1 NLRGYGNRANG
12 RQHDQTSW
20 TSKMG
25 PQKGVRF
32 RGGQPPPPP
41 AWNYDKSDIRAFY
54 KWERKMQLWRKRVRA
69 YLPDNEAALF
79 LYESLQ
85 GEAEDELEHVDL
97 DRIDKKDG
105 INYIIETLRAPLE
118 EKIIYL
124 KRQYLNIYERITRSN
139 NESLRAYSNRYRRTE
154 RSLLSVGIDVA
165 GVYDN
170 EGRGNRLLET
180 SRLTA
185 ADSRSV
191 LVGARYKLDFESI
204 RDSMILQFPEH
215 KPPPA
220 MAVPAG
226 QQLQTQTLSPPAG
239 GKPSL
244 PFRKPPFNKFRPRP
258 AGKGHHVNTSETID
272 EEDEYE
278 EDHAEEELYED
289 EPAEEE
295 QDADLDIEA
304 LRQVLTVTAQK
315 LKHLT
320 QGRKFTGGKPSAKG
334 LGRGGGS
341 GSKGSKS
348 IADRKKVTACAI
360 CGELGRWQGD
370 SECKG
375 TKTNNAKGPAG
386 HQVNVAEIGDSAAA
400 SESVLSELGAV
411 IDLVNRVIH
420 FVNIGVSTALVKSSN
435 GHLACSIVDF
445 PPEGAPR
452 SADNWKFLSPEIAVD
467 PTLFSAR
474 APRTSTTLTPPR
486 EFGMGI
492 PAWAGRWR
500 SLVTVVLTT
509 LYSGCNHLLKAI
521 PKLSVMPLFRAALFR
536 EAPSLLVYMTHFAQ
550 ASLQQAK
557 LNVESP
563 EAIKARQQRCDHLNT
578 KRYGNKTGSYCLC
591 HDCEWKGKWN
601 GDEGRWEAF
610 QSKGQLRSSSV
621 LPAPSSRDTNSAR
634 TPSSSSSSTPAAP
647 KKTATAKA
655 KFPPPKPNQVIFVD
669 GDSEDWDKD
678 WEIQLTGQLRQVR
691 STLEVET
698 KVYARQL
705 SYEQYLAQRSPAY
718 IDLMDMFTGRSQAP
732 GRAYLFGLNAVE
744 PGEIS
749 RPEDEPGGGWN
760 LNSKSG
766 ARTWLNAVDRFKPLL
781 TIVAYPCTLRCI
793 FNRNIN
799 YRGREEELEA
809 LKSTEDVM
817 YWTAIHTIHKQL
829 AGGRFFLLENPPG
842 SDLWN
847 EQPVQEILALSDIGT
862 GIGELGEYG
871 ATNSVGEPIR
881 KKVRWASNNQDI
893 LDAVTHRD
901 RANLRSYVK
910 IEGKET
916 KLSQQYPVALTDG
929 ILGALQNLAKQ
940 RDTHRFQLVPPQ
952 RKFPRSVACGEWDRT
967 LTVNEPHQTFY
978 TDFVRDNAVWLGVMQ
993 EVERRFTM
1001 VSHRGIELGDTDPL
1015 TLQIRA
1021 LIPWEV
1027 TKLQIARAPA
1037 ARRMPVMPYTHRGAV
1052 LLYSDGTLETES
1064 EDLAAI
1070 SFPRQKFN
1078 KPVSFA
1084 LLFYGSA
1091 PTDDELL
1098 PEPETIDRGT
1108 VSYKHTT
1115 GADIS
1120 FPGLPSTIGK
1130 DIQQVVARIHVNT
1143 GHPDPRDLIRMLC
1156 AQGTVSGAV
1165 LTTAKCLLCGTCER
1179 NKLVARNRPA
1189 KVLGHFLGMF
1199 GDKVIGDIFFTI
1211 DIKRTVRMVL
1221 GLICDSSLLHQ
1232 AGRLSSRTPPEV
1244 LQLIRTL
1251 WLRPFGFPVVLV
1263 LDQDGAFLG
1272 DVKDYFEA
1280 AGVEIRYAA
1289 AEAHH
1294 QIGRVERR
1302 NYILRRILEKVIDA
1316 MAVVDNEGFEAALDA
1331 ALYAKNSGI
1340 KHYGRTPYQVA
1351 FGRVPRLPGFLL
1363 DEPSGLITASNQ
1375 SESHVRQDIYRAEAI
1390 KAMAEAQVDS
1400 ELTKAILRKTVHT
1413 HESDKLVP
1421 GARCAFWRDQV
1432 RNRKGSRGAYV
1443 LGTFVRFDDS
1453 KTGFQNAWVMSS
1465 GRLRMVDRQQL
1476 RPAFGFE
1483 NWIPDPQDV
1492 AALKSAEKLIQ
1503 TGEYSVDRGPAPPV
1517 DEPLVPEVVEYMGL
1531 SEAEAAL
1538 ASSSDPAPNVSLPLV
1553 RDTNVER
1560 SNNNPLALLPVPEDD
1575 ELAVQDALQELSAQR
1590 SQTSGPVRSERF
1602 SSRSEGPYGLT
1613 STEPAVSE
1621 LETAAAPGTTV
1632 APSEVSN
1639 YEPVHQGV
1647 KRTIDEEHSAAP
1659 DMERAKTHHTDV
1671 CNNLSWQECGLVARD
1686 EGWDGSFDVTYD
1698 ICRGLQNLEDVRADE
1713 LRSPEIPGA
1722 LDREIP
1728 WREILRMPESDIK
1741 CFLEAL
1747 SKEYGNWV
1755 EWGSARSLL
1764 SEEARKV
1771 MSDPV
1776 LRKRVLKS
1784 RICYRN
1790 KNPGGVLAAKARCVA
1805 IGCGDPD
1812 LAQLNRD
1819 APTPT
1824 RLSFFLILQIYVS
1837 GANRKFNDLTDKWS
1851 LLSADAL
1858 TAFLQGTQQRDKR
1871 LFMQPPRDPLV
1882 ERSGIFPAELYE
1894 IVGNVYG
1901 LANAP
1906 REWLLLVKTR
1916 LFAEGFVQHS
1926 LDHMVFMYFEAQA
1939 DGSSRLLCVLMIHVD
1954 DLLMTYSELFT
1965 KDKVMKLFKWGSIK
1979 EAPCQIVYLGKEIN
1993 SIVDAAG
2000 VTTLNVT
2007 QVTYL
2012 RGTSF
2017 QPISR
2022 ARMQADPLLNT
2033 SEKTEL
2039 KSCGGSLQWL
2049 AGSTRPDAAATT
2061 SLSMRDQPTIAE
2073 LKQMY
2078 ELILYLKQNED
2089 VGIYIHA
2096 ISLNKATVVLT
2107 FGDSS
2112 FANATGSK
2120 SQAGTLVTLTE
2131 PSVFNRETLCTVVD
2145 WRSGRTKRVVR
2156 STLAAEAHAADDAV
2170 DRGFLANAMLS
2181 EILTGN
2187 AAIRH
2192 DVLLRHAHATDCKSL
2207 YDAVIRDNPSIEKK
2221 RTLLTARSIQQYI
2234 KPESMHWIPTELQWA
2249 DGLTKESLPL
2259 RIKFSKWLREN
2270 SRCSLAHFR
2279 TALLRTSHTPT
2290 IAIVDDS
2297 VTLVADPTA
2306 PVLRHVTMS
2315 RTLLAKTSQSRVARA
2330 PAESD
2335 YPTTHP
2341 QAASSA
2347 TALPDPGPA
2356 TTESALPHRFN
2367 MFDDDSN
2374 AASEHFD
2381 PEFLPQHLCRV
2392 CGNTLWSFAEERYT
2406 CSYCHDTESTSDVH
2420 QVQWRFWPDSRNSNR
2435 WFNPREDGDDAWSE
2449 PQSSRPWSAGH
2460 RSHDDDW
2467 WFGQAARSSNFS
2479 GSQHL
2484 RHGGEDQEQ
2493 RSESWQSDDPFVDPD
2508 NFMPQRGHGLPRRG
2522 RRPDDDDDDD
2532 PDPDDDRLPAD
2543 AFENLRGY
2551 GNRANGRQHDQT
2563 SWTSKMGPQ
2572 KGVRFRGGQPPPPPA
2587 WNYDKSDIRAFY
2599 KWERKMQLWR
2609 KRVRAY
2615 LPDNEAALFLYESL
2629 QGEAEDELEHVDL
2642 DRIDKKDGINYII
2655 ETLRAPLE
2663 EKIIYLKRQ
2672 YLNIYERITR
2682 SNNESLRAYS
2692 NRYRRTERS
2701 LLSVGIDVAGVY
2713 DNEGR
2718 GNRLLETSRLT
2729 AADSRSVL
2737 VGARY
2742 KLDFES
2748 IRDSMILQ
2756 FPEHKPPPAMA
2767 VPAGQQLQ
2775 TQTLSPPAGGKPS
2788 LPFRK
2793 PPFNKFRPRP
2803 AGKGHHVNTS
2813 ETIDEE
2819 DEYEE
2824 DHAEEELY
2832 EDEPAEEEQDADLDI
2847 EALRQVLTVTAQKL
2861 KHLTQGRKFT
2871 GGKPSA
2877 KGLGRGGGSGSKGSK
2892 SIADRKKVTA
2902 CAICGELGRWQGD
2915 SECKGT
2921 KTNNAKGPAGHQ
2933 VNVAEIGD
2941 SAAASESQEY
2951 TTAAAHQVRII
2962 SHRHKHVAHLHQCSV
2977 ESVGHSSY
2985 FVWMVD
2991 NPSNKRRVD
3000 VKLQDVLI
3008 VNQDEAVGL
3017 MVIDTACQR
3026 VVHGHQWFLR
3036 HAEFLKSKYDYNF
3049 KQVPEREYFQ
3059 FGAGKEQQSATRSI
3073 FICAVNHKHFLLGSS
3088 GVDTHIPLLGSQG
3101 VLSELGAVID
3111 LVNRVI
3117 HFVNIGVST
3126 ALVKSSNG
3134 HLACS
3139 IVDFPPEGA
3148 PRSAD
3153 NWKFLSPE
3161 IAVDPTLTADTSFQP
3176 LLATRVNN
3184 LAPLLQRY
3192 LEMLRRFSARA
3203 PRISTTLTPP
3213 REFGMGIPAWAG
3225 RWRSLVT
3232 VVLTTLY
3239 SGCNHLL
3246 KAIPKLSV
3254 MPLFRAALFRE
3265 APSLLVYMTHFAQ
3278 ASLQQ
3283 AKLNVESPEAIKARQ
3298 QRCDHLNTKRYG
3310 NKTGS
3315 YCLCHDCEWKGKWN
3329 GDEGRWEAFQSKG
3342 QLRSSSVL
3350 PAPSSRDTN
3359 SARTPSSSSSST
3371 PAAPKKTAT
3380 AKAKFP
3386 PPKPNQVI
3394 FVDGDSEDWDN
3405 EDWEI
3410 QPSTDV
3416 LMKNGV
3422 RKRLT
3427 GQLRQVRSTLEVETK
3442 VYARQL
3448 SYEQYLAQ
3456 RSPAYIDLMDMFT
3469 GRSQAPGRAYLFG
3482 LNAVEPGE
3490 ISRPEDEPG
3499 GGWNLNSKS
3508 GARTWLNAVDRFK
3521 PLLTIVAYPCTLRC
3535 IFNRNINYRGRF
3547 FLLENPPGSDL
3558 WNEQPVQE
3566 ILALS
3571 DIGTGI
3577 GELGEYGATNSVG
3590 EPIRKKVRWASNNQD
3605 ILDAVTHR
3613 DRANLRSY
3621 VKIEDKETKLS
3632 QQYPVALTDGILG
3645 ALQNLAKQ
3653 RDTHRFQLVPPQR
3666 KFPRS
3671 VACGEWD
3678 RTLTVNEP
3686 HQTFYTDFVRDNAV
3700 WLGVMQEV
3708 ERRFT
3713 MVSHRGIELGDTD
3726 PLTLQIRAL
3735 IPWEVTKLQIA
3746 RAPAARRMPVMPY
3759 THRGAVLLY
3768 SDGTLETESEDL
3780 AAISFPR
3787 QKFNKPVSFALLF
3800 YGSAPTDDELLPEP
3814 ETIDRGT
3821 VSYKHT
3827 TGADIS
3833 FPGLP
3838 STIGKDIQQVVA
3850 RIHVNTGHPDPR
3862 DLIRMLCAQGT
3873 VIGDIFFTI
3882 DIKRTVRMVLGLI
3895 CDSSLLHQAGRLSSR
3910 TPPEVLQLIRTL
3922 WLRPFGFP
3930 VVLVLDQD
3938 GAFLGDVKDYFEAA
3952 GVEIR
3957 YAAAEAHHQI
3967 GRVERRNYILL
3978 RILEKN
3984 SGIKHYGRTPYYQVA
3999 FGRVPRLPGFLLD
4012 EPSGLITASNQS
4024 ESHVRQDIYRAE
4036 AIKAMAEAQVDSEL
4050 TKAILRKTV
4059 HTHESD
4065 KLVPGARCAF
4075 WRDQVRNRKGSRGA
4089 YVLGTFVRFDDS
4101 KTGFQNAWVMS
4112 SGRLRMVDRQQ
4123 LRPAFGFENWIPDPQ
4138 DVAALKSAEKLIQ
4151 TGEYSVDRG
4160 PAPPVDEPL
4169 VPEVVEYMGLSEA
4182 EAALATL
4189 SANKICPPLFRR
4201 LRQQLQSHSNN
4212 PSSSSSS
4219 SDPAPN
4225 VSLPLVRD
4233 TNVERSNNNP
4243 LALLPV
4249 PEDDELAVQDALQ
4262 ELSAQRSQ
4270 TSGPVRSE
4278 RFSSRSEGPYGLTS
4292 TEPAVSE
4299 LETAAAPGTT
4309 VAPSEVSNY
4318 EPVHQGVKR
4327 TIDEEHSAAPDMERA
4342 KTHHTDVCNNL
4353 SWQECGLVARDEGWD
4368 GSFDVTYDICRGLQ
4382 NLEDVRADELRSP
4395 EIPGADDDGLE
4406 RQRLDRLVN
4415 ESSLT
4420 RKEQKALDR
4429 EIPWREILRMPESD
4443 IKCFLEALSK
4453 EYGNWVEW
4461 GSARSLLSEEA
4472 RKVMSD
4478 PVLRKRVLKSRICYR
4493 NKNPGGVLAAKARC
4507 VAIGCGDPDLAQL
4520 NRDAPTPTRL
4530 SFFLILQIYVSGANR
4545 KFNDLTDKWSLLS
4558 ADALTAF
4565 LQGTQQRDK
4574 RLFMQPPRDPLV
4586 ERSGIFPAE
4595 LYEIVGNVYGLA
4607 NAPREWLLLVKTR
4620 LFAEGFVQ
4628 HSLDHMVFMYF
4639 EAQADGSSRLLCVLM
4654 IHVDDLLM
4662 TYSELFTKDKVMK
4675 LFKWGSIKEAPCQIV
4690 YLGKEI
4696 NSIVDAAGVTT
4707 LNVTQV
4713 TYLRGTSF
4721 QPISRARMQAD
4732 PLLNTS
4738 EKTELKSCGGSLQWL
4753 AGSTRPDAA
4762 ATTSLSMRDQPTIAE
4777 LKQMYELILYLKQN
4791 EDVGIYIHAISL
4803 NKATVV
4809 LTFGDSSFANAPG
4822 SKSQAGTLVTLT
4834 EPSVFNRET
4843 LCTVVDWRSGRTKR
4857 VVRSTLAAEAH
4868 AADDAVDRGF
4878 LANAMLSEILTGNA
4892 AIRHDVLLRHA
4903 HATDCKSLYDAVIRD
4918 NPSIEKKR
4926 TLLTARSIQQ
4936 YIKPESMHWIPTEL
4950 QWAD

>member
-85 GEAEDELEHVDL
+85 GEAEDELKHVDL

-165 GVYDN
+165 GMYDN

-304 LRQVLTVTAQK
+304 LHQVLTVTAQK

-320 QGRKFTGGKPSAKG
+320 QGRN
-334 LGRGGGS
+334 
-341 GSKGSKS
+341 
-348 IADRKKVTACAI
+348 IADRKKVTTCAI
-360 CGELGRWQGD
+360 CGELGHWQGD

-386 HQVNVAEIGDSAAA
+386 HQVNVAEIGDSATA

-420 FVNIGVSTALVKSSN
+420 FVNIGVSTALVKLSN

-467 PTLFSAR
+467 PTLTTDTSFQPLLAVGQKVRDIADTSQQ
-474 APRTSTTLTPPR
+474 PSSSSTTLFGDDPQVFGSSSSNQHDADTTSR
-486 EFGMGI
+486 VRHGHSGMGRKMAL
-492 PAWAGRWR
+492 PGDSRPDDPLLGLQPPLE
-500 SLVTVVLTT
+500 SDSKTV
-509 LYSGCNHLLKAI
+509 
-521 PKLSVMPLFRAALFR
+521 PLFR
-536 EAPSLLVYMTHFAQ
+536 EAPSLLVYMNRFAQ

-563 EAIKARQQRCDHLNT
+563 EAIKARQQRCDHLNI

-634 TPSSSSSSTPAAP
+634 TPSNSSSSTPAVP

-669 GDSEDWDKD
+669 GDSEDWGNED
-678 WEIQLTGQLRQVR
+678 WEIQPSTDVLMKNGVRKRLTGQLRQLH
-691 STLEVET
+691 SALEVET

-749 RPEDEPGGGWN
+749 RPEDELGGGWN

-799 YRGREEELEA
+799 YKGREEELEA
-809 LKSTEDVM
+809 LKSTEDVK
-817 YWTAIHTIHKQL
+817 YWTALHTIHKQL

-847 EQPVQEILALSDIGT
+847 EQPVREILAISDVGT

-940 RDTHRFQLVPPQ
+940 RDTHRFQLVPLH

-967 LTVNEPHQTFY
+967 LTVNEPHQIFY

-1037 ARRMPVMPYTHRGAV
+1037 ARRMPIMPYTHRGAV

-1070 SFPRQKFN
+1070 GFPRQKFN

-1098 PEPETIDRGT
+1098 PEPETVDRGT

-1120 FPGLPSTIGK
+1120 FPDLPSTIGK

-1232 AGRLSSRTPPEV
+1232 AGRLLSRTPPEV

-1263 LDQDGAFLG
+1263 LDQDGAFMG

-1294 QIGRVERR
+1294 QIGRVERH

-1316 MAVVDNEGFEAALDA
+1316 MAVVDDEGFEAALDA

-1400 ELTKAILRKTVHT
+1400 ELTKAILRQTVHT

-1465 GRLRMVDRQQL
+1465 GRLRM
-1476 RPAFGFE
+1476 

-1538 ASSSDPAPNVSLPLV
+1538 AAGDAERQQVLPSAIPAVPSAASESNSHNPSSSSSSSDSAPNVSLPLV
-1553 RDTNVER
+1553 RDNNVER
-1560 SNNNPLALLPVPEDD
+1560 SNNKPLALSPVPEDD

-1621 LETAAAPGTTV
+1621 LETAATPGTTV

-1659 DMERAKTHHTDV
+1659 DMGRAKTHHTDV

-1698 ICRGLQNLEDVRADE
+1698 ICSGFQNLEDVRADE
-1713 LRSPEIPGA
+1713 LRSPEIPEADDDGLERHSVWTVSLSDDQNKLVNESSLTRKEQKA

-1728 WREILRMPESDIK
+1728 WREIIRMTESDIK

-1824 RLSFFLILQIYVS
+1824 RLSFILILQIYVS
-1837 GANRKFNDLTDKWS
+1837 GANRKFNDLTDKWF

-1954 DLLMTYSELFT
+1954 DLLMTYSELFN

-1993 SIVDAAG
+1993 SLVDAAG

-2022 ARMQADPLLNT
+2022 ARMQSDPLLNT

-2061 SLSMRDQPTIAE
+2061 SLSMRNQPTIAE

-2112 FANATGSK
+2112 FAKAPGSK

-2131 PSVFNRETLCTVVD
+2131 PSVFNRETPCTVVD

-2181 EILTGN
+2181 EIITGN

-2207 YDAVIRDNPSIEKK
+2207 YDAVIRDNPSIEEK
-2221 RTLLTARSIQQYI
+2221 RTLLT
-2234 KPESMHWIPTELQWA
+2234 
-2249 DGLTKESLPL
+2249 
-2259 RIKFSKWLREN
+2259 
-2270 SRCSLAHFR
+2270 
-2279 TALLRTSHTPT
+2279 
-2290 IAIVDDS
+2290 
-2297 VTLVADPTA
+2297 
-2306 PVLRHVTMS
+2306 
-2315 RTLLAKTSQSRVARA
+2315 
-2330 PAESD
+2330 
-2335 YPTTHP
+2335 
-2341 QAASSA
+2341 
-2347 TALPDPGPA
+2347 
-2356 TTESALPHRFN
+2356 
-2367 MFDDDSN
+2367 
-2374 AASEHFD
+2374 
-2381 PEFLPQHLCRV
+2381 
-2392 CGNTLWSFAEERYT
+2392 
-2406 CSYCHDTESTSDVH
+2406 
-2420 QVQWRFWPDSRNSNR
+2420 
-2435 WFNPREDGDDAWSE
+2435 
-2449 PQSSRPWSAGH
+2449 
-2460 RSHDDDW
+2460 
-2467 WFGQAARSSNFS
+2467 
-2479 GSQHL
+2479 
-2484 RHGGEDQEQ
+2484 
-2493 RSESWQSDDPFVDPD
+2493 
-2508 NFMPQRGHGLPRRG
+2508 
-2522 RRPDDDDDDD
+2522 
-2532 PDPDDDRLPAD
+2532 
-2543 AFENLRGY
+2543 
-2551 GNRANGRQHDQT
+2551 
-2563 SWTSKMGPQ
+2563 
-2572 KGVRFRGGQPPPPPA
+2572 
-2587 WNYDKSDIRAFY
+2587 
-2599 KWERKMQLWR
+2599 
-2609 KRVRAY
+2609 
-2615 LPDNEAALFLYESL
+2615 
-2629 QGEAEDELEHVDL
+2629 
-2642 DRIDKKDGINYII
+2642 
-2655 ETLRAPLE
+2655 
-2663 EKIIYLKRQ
+2663 
-2672 YLNIYERITR
+2672 
-2682 SNNESLRAYS
+2682 
-2692 NRYRRTERS
+2692 
-2701 LLSVGIDVAGVY
+2701 
-2713 DNEGR
+2713 
-2718 GNRLLETSRLT
+2718 
-2729 AADSRSVL
+2729 
-2737 VGARY
+2737 
-2742 KLDFES
+2742 
-2748 IRDSMILQ
+2748 
-2756 FPEHKPPPAMA
+2756 
-2767 VPAGQQLQ
+2767 
-2775 TQTLSPPAGGKPS
+2775 
-2788 LPFRK
+2788 
-2793 PPFNKFRPRP
+2793 
-2803 AGKGHHVNTS
+2803 
-2813 ETIDEE
+2813 
-2819 DEYEE
+2819 
-2824 DHAEEELY
+2824 
-2832 EDEPAEEEQDADLDI
+2832 
-2847 EALRQVLTVTAQKL
+2847 
-2861 KHLTQGRKFT
+2861 
-2871 GGKPSA
+2871 
-2877 KGLGRGGGSGSKGSK
+2877 
-2892 SIADRKKVTA
+2892 
-2902 CAICGELGRWQGD
+2902 
-2915 SECKGT
+2915 
-2921 KTNNAKGPAGHQ
+2921 
-2933 VNVAEIGD
+2933 
-2941 SAAASESQEY
+2941 
-2951 TTAAAHQVRII
+2951 
-2962 SHRHKHVAHLHQCSV
+2962 
-2977 ESVGHSSY
+2977 
-2985 FVWMVD
+2985 
-2991 NPSNKRRVD
+2991 
-3000 VKLQDVLI
+3000 
-3008 VNQDEAVGL
+3008 
-3017 MVIDTACQR
+3017 
-3026 VVHGHQWFLR
+3026 
-3036 HAEFLKSKYDYNF
+3036 
-3049 KQVPEREYFQ
+3049 
-3059 FGAGKEQQSATRSI
+3059 
-3073 FICAVNHKHFLLGSS
+3073 
-3088 GVDTHIPLLGSQG
+3088 
-3101 VLSELGAVID
+3101 
-3111 LVNRVI
+3111 
-3117 HFVNIGVST
+3117 
-3126 ALVKSSNG
+3126 
-3134 HLACS
+3134 
-3139 IVDFPPEGA
+3139 
-3148 PRSAD
+3148 
-3153 NWKFLSPE
+3153 
-3161 IAVDPTLTADTSFQP
+3161 
-3176 LLATRVNN
+3176 
-3184 LAPLLQRY
+3184 
-3192 LEMLRRFSARA
+3192 
-3203 PRISTTLTPP
+3203 
-3213 REFGMGIPAWAG
+3213 
-3225 RWRSLVT
+3225 
-3232 VVLTTLY
+3232 
-3239 SGCNHLL
+3239 
-3246 KAIPKLSV
+3246 
-3254 MPLFRAALFRE
+3254 
-3265 APSLLVYMTHFAQ
+3265 
-3278 ASLQQ
+3278 
-3283 AKLNVESPEAIKARQ
+3283 
-3298 QRCDHLNTKRYG
+3298 
-3310 NKTGS
+3310 
-3315 YCLCHDCEWKGKWN
+3315 
-3329 GDEGRWEAFQSKG
+3329 
-3342 QLRSSSVL
+3342 
-3350 PAPSSRDTN
+3350 
-3359 SARTPSSSSSST
+3359 
-3371 PAAPKKTAT
+3371 
-3380 AKAKFP
+3380 
-3386 PPKPNQVI
+3386 
-3394 FVDGDSEDWDN
+3394 
-3405 EDWEI
+3405 
-3410 QPSTDV
+3410 
-3416 LMKNGV
+3416 
-3422 RKRLT
+3422 
-3427 GQLRQVRSTLEVETK
+3427 
-3442 VYARQL
+3442 
-3448 SYEQYLAQ
+3448 
-3456 RSPAYIDLMDMFT
+3456 
-3469 GRSQAPGRAYLFG
+3469 
-3482 LNAVEPGE
+3482 
-3490 ISRPEDEPG
+3490 
-3499 GGWNLNSKS
+3499 
-3508 GARTWLNAVDRFK
+3508 
-3521 PLLTIVAYPCTLRC
+3521 
-3535 IFNRNINYRGRF
+3535 
-3547 FLLENPPGSDL
+3547 
-3558 WNEQPVQE
+3558 
-3566 ILALS
+3566 
-3571 DIGTGI
+3571 
-3577 GELGEYGATNSVG
+3577 
-3590 EPIRKKVRWASNNQD
+3590 
-3605 ILDAVTHR
+3605 
-3613 DRANLRSY
+3613 
-3621 VKIEDKETKLS
+3621 
-3632 QQYPVALTDGILG
+3632 
-3645 ALQNLAKQ
+3645 
-3653 RDTHRFQLVPPQR
+3653 
-3666 KFPRS
+3666 
-3671 VACGEWD
+3671 
-3678 RTLTVNEP
+3678 
-3686 HQTFYTDFVRDNAV
+3686 
-3700 WLGVMQEV
+3700 
-3708 ERRFT
+3708 
-3713 MVSHRGIELGDTD
+3713 
-3726 PLTLQIRAL
+3726 
-3735 IPWEVTKLQIA
+3735 
-3746 RAPAARRMPVMPY
+3746 
-3759 THRGAVLLY
+3759 
-3768 SDGTLETESEDL
+3768 
-3780 AAISFPR
+3780 
-3787 QKFNKPVSFALLF
+3787 
-3800 YGSAPTDDELLPEP
+3800 
-3814 ETIDRGT
+3814 
-3821 VSYKHT
+3821 
-3827 TGADIS
+3827 
-3833 FPGLP
+3833 
-3838 STIGKDIQQVVA
+3838 
-3850 RIHVNTGHPDPR
+3850 
-3862 DLIRMLCAQGT
+3862 
-3873 VIGDIFFTI
+3873 
-3882 DIKRTVRMVLGLI
+3882 
-3895 CDSSLLHQAGRLSSR
+3895 
-3910 TPPEVLQLIRTL
+3910 
-3922 WLRPFGFP
+3922 
-3930 VVLVLDQD
+3930 
-3938 GAFLGDVKDYFEAA
+3938 
-3952 GVEIR
+3952 
-3957 YAAAEAHHQI
+3957 
-3967 GRVERRNYILL
+3967 
-3978 RILEKN
+3978 
-3984 SGIKHYGRTPYYQVA
+3984 
-3999 FGRVPRLPGFLLD
+3999 
-4012 EPSGLITASNQS
+4012 
-4024 ESHVRQDIYRAE
+4024 
-4036 AIKAMAEAQVDSEL
+4036 
-4050 TKAILRKTV
+4050 
-4059 HTHESD
+4059 
-4065 KLVPGARCAF
+4065 
-4075 WRDQVRNRKGSRGA
+4075 
-4089 YVLGTFVRFDDS
+4089 
-4101 KTGFQNAWVMS
+4101 
-4112 SGRLRMVDRQQ
+4112 
-4123 LRPAFGFENWIPDPQ
+4123 
-4138 DVAALKSAEKLIQ
+4138 
-4151 TGEYSVDRG
+4151 
-4160 PAPPVDEPL
+4160 
-4169 VPEVVEYMGLSEA
+4169 
-4182 EAALATL
+4182 
-4189 SANKICPPLFRR
+4189 
-4201 LRQQLQSHSNN
+4201 
-4212 PSSSSSS
+4212 
-4219 SDPAPN
+4219 
-4225 VSLPLVRD
+4225 
-4233 TNVERSNNNP
+4233 
-4243 LALLPV
+4243 
-4249 PEDDELAVQDALQ
+4249 
-4262 ELSAQRSQ
+4262 
-4270 TSGPVRSE
+4270 
-4278 RFSSRSEGPYGLTS
+4278 
-4292 TEPAVSE
+4292 
-4299 LETAAAPGTT
+4299 
-4309 VAPSEVSNY
+4309 
-4318 EPVHQGVKR
+4318 
-4327 TIDEEHSAAPDMERA
+4327 
-4342 KTHHTDVCNNL
+4342 
-4353 SWQECGLVARDEGWD
+4353 
-4368 GSFDVTYDICRGLQ
+4368 
-4382 NLEDVRADELRSP
+4382 
-4395 EIPGADDDGLE
+4395 
-4406 RQRLDRLVN
+4406 
-4415 ESSLT
+4415 
-4420 RKEQKALDR
+4420 
-4429 EIPWREILRMPESD
+4429 
-4443 IKCFLEALSK
+4443 
-4453 EYGNWVEW
+4453 
-4461 GSARSLLSEEA
+4461 
-4472 RKVMSD
+4472 
-4478 PVLRKRVLKSRICYR
+4478 
-4493 NKNPGGVLAAKARC
+4493 
-4507 VAIGCGDPDLAQL
+4507 
-4520 NRDAPTPTRL
+4520 
-4530 SFFLILQIYVSGANR
+4530 
-4545 KFNDLTDKWSLLS
+4545 
-4558 ADALTAF
+4558 
-4565 LQGTQQRDK
+4565 
-4574 RLFMQPPRDPLV
+4574 
-4586 ERSGIFPAE
+4586 
-4595 LYEIVGNVYGLA
+4595 
-4607 NAPREWLLLVKTR
+4607 
-4620 LFAEGFVQ
+4620 
-4628 HSLDHMVFMYF
+4628 
-4639 EAQADGSSRLLCVLM
+4639 
-4654 IHVDDLLM
+4654 
-4662 TYSELFTKDKVMK
+4662 
-4675 LFKWGSIKEAPCQIV
+4675 
-4690 YLGKEI
+4690 
-4696 NSIVDAAGVTT
+4696 
-4707 LNVTQV
+4707 
-4713 TYLRGTSF
+4713 
-4721 QPISRARMQAD
+4721 
-4732 PLLNTS
+4732 
-4738 EKTELKSCGGSLQWL
+4738 
-4753 AGSTRPDAA
+4753 
-4762 ATTSLSMRDQPTIAE
+4762 
-4777 LKQMYELILYLKQN
+4777 
-4791 EDVGIYIHAISL
+4791 
-4803 NKATVV
+4803 
-4809 LTFGDSSFANAPG
+4809 
-4822 SKSQAGTLVTLT
+4822 
-4834 EPSVFNRET
+4834 
-4843 LCTVVDWRSGRTKR
+4843 
-4857 VVRSTLAAEAH
+4857 
-4868 AADDAVDRGF
+4868 
-4878 LANAMLSEILTGNA
+4878 
-4892 AIRHDVLLRHA
+4892 
-4903 HATDCKSLYDAVIRD
+4903 
-4918 NPSIEKKR
+4918 
-4926 TLLTARSIQQ
+4926 
-4936 YIKPESMHWIPTEL
+4936 
-4950 QWAD
+4950 